1 MVNCVVI
8 GVLAILAVVNG
19 ATVLSGDEYAEGVL
33 VPTPAS
39 ARSLLSRLDAE
50 PIPAVP
56 LDCATGDLTGNFC
69 DTDCKS
75 LVVILKYIIF
85 F

>member
-1 MVNCVVI
+1 MVHCVVI

-33 VPTPAS
+33 VPTPAT
-39 ARSLLSRLDAE
+39 ARSLLSRADE
-50 PIPAVP
+50 PAAVAFNCKIGEDE
-56 LDCATGDLTGNFC
+56 LSGNFC
-69 DTDCKS
+69 DNDCHS
-75 LVVILKYIIF
+75 LVVIFRNIF

>member
-1 MVNCVVI
+1 MVHCVVI

-33 VPTPAS
+33 VPTPAT
-39 ARSLLSRLDAE
+39 ARSLLSRIE
-50 PIPAVP
+50 PPPAAVFKCKIEEDE
-56 LDCATGDLTGNFC
+56 LSGNFC
-69 DTDCKS
+69 DNDCHS
-75 LVVILKYIIF
+75 LVVIFRNIF